1 MKCFILRK
9 NAKRFLLGCT
19 AAVIGAA
26 GLQYNLKNLTAACEQ
41 KNSPKNGCCTLLNV
55 MTMHP
60 KEGEQKPKAIRY
72 IILVRHG
79 QYKDKETKDSNAVL
93 TLKGR
98 QQARILAQK
107 ILDTWKPTSLIVSDM
122 TRAQQTMEILL
133 EKLPKDIPLTT
144 MKELREGRPCQ
155 PIPPSSSGLFQKSV
169 VEADGARID
178 KAFNRIFYRA
188 PVEQEHHSYEVV
200 VCHANVI
207 RYFVCKALQIPTE
220 VIIVSVVSSETGT
233 GMVKNKPST
242 LLSYR
247 KPQLSH
253 TNASSYWSILGY
265 SDPSFR
271 ICFAEN
277 AREYPLPSTN
287 LDHNIVG

>member
-1 MKCFILRK
+1 MMNPFLRMLPRMMASSSLGSQPFNSTRR
-9 NAKRFLLGCT
+9 NAKRFVLGCT
-19 AAVIGAA
+19 AAMIGAA
-26 GLQYNLKNLTAACEQ
+26 GFQYSVNNLKAACEQ
-41 KNSPKNGCCTLLNV
+41 KTTPKAENELVDISNLQKYNRNWDGR
-55 MTMHP
+55 HP
-60 KEGEQKPKAIRY
+60 KEGQQKPKAIRY

-79 QYKDKETKDSNAVL
+79 QYKDNESKDINAVL

-107 ILDTWKPTSLIVSDM
+107 IIDTFKPTSLTVSDM
-122 TRAQQTMEILL
+122 TRAKQTMEILL

-155 PIPPSSSGLFQKSV
+155 PIPPSSSGLFQKST

-178 KAFNRIFYRA
+178 KAFNQIFYRA

-220 VIIVSVVSSETGT
+220 AWLRMSLPHCSITMIAIHPSGSVSLRTLGNT
-233 GMVKNKPST
+233 HYLPPSLIT
-242 LLSYR
+242 TS
-247 KPQLSH
+247 
-253 TNASSYWSILGY
+253 
-265 SDPSFR
+265 
-271 ICFAEN
+271 
-277 AREYPLPSTN
+277 
-287 LDHNIVG
+287 

>member
-1 MKCFILRK
+1 MLWNPFLRMIPGVMGRSFVQAQHITQTRK

-41 KNSPKNGCCTLLNV
+41 KNSPKNEPELVDIQNLQKYNRNWDGR
-55 MTMHP
+55 HP

-220 VIIVSVVSSETGT
+220 AWLRISLPHCSLTVIAIHPSGSVSLR
-233 GMVKNKPST
+233 T
-242 LLSYR
+242 LGNTHY
-247 KPQLSH
+247 
-253 TNASSYWSILGY
+253 
-265 SDPSFR
+265 
-271 ICFAEN
+271 
-277 AREYPLPSTN
+277 LPPTLITTS
-287 LDHNIVG
+287 